1 MPDPDTTYFFM
12 HIMKTGGTTFIQHV
26 RENFAPEAVYPL
38 ATEKAERR
46 RAYFMID
53 GLRSIT
59 PEQRQSIRMYTGHF
73 PFVASQI
80 VDADVTLSILRHPV
94 ARTLSYLRH
103 CKRHR
108 DHMVDMNLEQIYE
121 DPWLYAV
128 RIHNYQAKLFSMTT
142 GDKLASDLEVID
154 VDGRRLEIALE
165 NLERVTVIGLHEKY
179 TEFLE
184 TLRSEHG
191 WTIGRVPNL
200 RVTEDRYDVPAGL
213 PERIAADNSADM
225 MLYERAC
232 ELYAGKQH
240 VRRSNA
246 RG

>member
-12 HIMKTGGTTFIQHV
+12 HIMKTGGTTFVQHV
-26 RENFAPEAVYPL
+26 RENFAPEAIYP
-38 ATEKAERR
+38 AANEKGERL

-53 GLRSIT
+53 GLRRIT
-59 PEQRQSIRMYTGHF
+59 REQRQSIRMYTGHF

-103 CKRHR
+103 CKRYR
-108 DHMVDMNLEQIYE
+108 DYMAGMTLEEIYE

-142 GDKLASDLEVID
+142 DDKLASDLEVID
-154 VDGRRLEIALE
+154 VDGRRLEIALG

-179 TEFLE
+179 SEFLE
-184 TLRSEHG
+184 TLRAEHG
-191 WTIGRVPNL
+191 WTIRSVPDL
-200 RVTEDRYDVPAGL
+200 RVTEDRDTVPTSL
-213 PERIAADNSADM
+213 SERIAADNSADM
-225 MLYERAC
+225 ILYERAC
-232 ELYAGKQH
+232 QLYAA
-240 VRRSNA
+240 RAARS
-246 RG
+246 